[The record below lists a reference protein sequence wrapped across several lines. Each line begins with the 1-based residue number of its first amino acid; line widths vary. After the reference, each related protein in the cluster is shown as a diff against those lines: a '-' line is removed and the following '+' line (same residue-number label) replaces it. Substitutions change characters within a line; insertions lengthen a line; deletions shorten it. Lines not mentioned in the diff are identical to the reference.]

1 MNYLRQVRSLTDEAV
16 AAMVDAARRAATES
30 GQPQCIVI
38 VDASAVDLA
47 AFRMTGAKVLSLKS
61 ARAKAQTAASIAARS
76 DSVPEAVRPAIAAA
90 TEGTVTGLS
99 GGLPIC
105 FGGECV
111 GGIGIG
117 SGTGEQDIAVAAAA
131 LAAVGADPA

>member
-16 AAMVDAARRAATES
+16 AAMIDAARRAATES

-47 AFRMTGAKVLSLKS
+47 VFRMAGAKVLSLAS

-90 TEGTVTGLS
+90 TKGTVTGLP

-105 FGGECV
+105 FDGECV

-117 SGTGEQDIAVAAAA
+117 SGTGEQDMAVAAAA
-131 LAAVGADPA
+131 LAAVGADPV